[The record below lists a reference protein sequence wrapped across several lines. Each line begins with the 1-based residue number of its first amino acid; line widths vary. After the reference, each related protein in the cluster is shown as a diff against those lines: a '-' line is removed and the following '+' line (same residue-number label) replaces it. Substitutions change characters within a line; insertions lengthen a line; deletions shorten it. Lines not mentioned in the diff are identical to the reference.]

1 MSWDAHAATWDQSP
15 AARAYARAA
24 FDSLEAMAARYG
36 LPLVGARV
44 CDFGCG
50 TGLLSERL
58 MGRCYGIDAVD
69 SSPAMLAVL
78 RAKIAQHD
86 WSRIRLYPEV
96 PLGEPYDLVAC
107 SSVCAFLDDY
117 PGTVARL
124 AARLRPGGLW
134 VQWDWEA
141 GPHNTMPVGLSRE
154 AVRAALGAAGLE
166 ILSVETAFT
175 ERVDGSE
182 MRPLMGV
189 ARRPG

>member
-1 MSWDAHAATWDQSP
+1 VSWDEHAATWDQNE

-24 FDSLEAMAARYG
+24 FDTLAAAAERHG
-36 LPLVGARV
+36 LPLAGARI

-58 MGRCYGIDAVD
+58 MGRCYGIDAID

-96 PLGEPYDLVAC
+96 PLGEPYDLVVC

-117 PGTVARL
+117 AGSVSRL
-124 AARLRPGGLW
+124 AARLRPGGLF

-141 GPHNTMPVGLSRE
+141 GPENAMPVGLSRE
-154 AVRAALGAAGLE
+154 TVRGALTAAGLE
-166 ILSVETAFT
+166 AISVETAFS
-175 ERVDGSE
+175 ERVGEME

-189 ARRPG
+189 GRRPA